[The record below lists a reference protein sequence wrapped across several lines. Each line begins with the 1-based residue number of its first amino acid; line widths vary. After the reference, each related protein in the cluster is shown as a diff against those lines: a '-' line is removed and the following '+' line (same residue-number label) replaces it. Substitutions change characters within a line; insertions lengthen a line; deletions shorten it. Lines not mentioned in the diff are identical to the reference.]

1 MTINRISFPG
11 EGSTPS
17 SINFGQNSGTQYV
30 TQLYG
35 QAQPVALAPS
45 ETFIIPQGQYIATH
59 GLYTNI
65 QYFDPAP
72 QVWRNLRSDRGPFLM
87 VSDGANF
94 RFANLSGCPVGA
106 VVTTG
111 GASAS
116 NVAGFYPAATTGGVA
131 PNAAY
136 TCVPSAGGSTW
147 NFWVGGAVN
156 TSVTITAAGTLY
168 TAAPVLVILP
178 PANQGST
185 PYIPA
190 TGYCTISGG
199 VINAVTITNQG
210 AGYVSAP
217 TIAVVNAAGD
227 TTGSGGVL
235 TAALTAATAVTAV
248 VMATPGSVRTTVPTL
263 TITTPGGSPA
273 ATVVMNFS
281 LDVIAT
287 IGGAGAAYGTS
298 LPFTVTAAGG
308 QITTTPTYTNP
319 AFEKGLTTPR
329 QPYITGVCEA
339 GGTII
344 VADLSL
350 NLGSYMDFGAGFQTS
365 PTLIFNGT
373 GATLN
378 TSRATATT
386 VVGGQ
391 NDVCYLDT
399 I

>member
-1 MTINRISFPG
+1 MGINKIGFPG
-11 EGSTPS
+11 IPSAPS
-17 SINFGQNSGTQYV
+17 SLNFGQNANTQYIS
-30 TQLYG
+30 QLYG
-35 QAQPVALAPS
+35 QAQPVALSPS
-45 ETFIIPQGQYIATH
+45 ETFLIPEGQYIASH
-59 GLYTNI
+59 GLYTNV

-72 QVWRNLRSDRGPFLM
+72 QVWRNLRADRGPFMLS
-87 VSDGANF
+87 SDGSNF

-106 VVTTG
+106 VITTG
-111 GASAS
+111 GANAA
-116 NVAGFYPAATTGGVA
+116 NVAGFYPAATTSGVA
-131 PNAAY
+131 PNTAY
-136 TCVPSAGGSTW
+136 TCVASAGGSTW
-147 NFWVGGAVN
+147 NFWVGGALN
-156 TSVTITAAGTLY
+156 TSVTITAGGTLY
-168 TAAPVLVILP
+168 TAAPIIVVMP

-190 TGYCTISGG
+190 TAVCTISAGA
-199 VINAVTITNQG
+199 INAVTVTNQG

-217 TIAVVNAAGD
+217 TFAIINAAGD

-235 TAALTAATAVTAV
+235 TPALTASTAVTGV
-248 VMATPGSVRTTVPTL
+248 VMATPGSVRTAVPTL

-298 LPFTVTAAGG
+298 LPFTVTTAGG
-308 QITTTPTYTNP
+308 QITTTATYTNP

-329 QPYITGVCEA
+329 QPYITGICEA

-344 VADLSL
+344 VADLSVA
-350 NLGSYMDFGAGFQTS
+350 LGSYMDFGIGYQTI

-399 I
+399 L